1 MTKKKFKFPKGTT
14 TISPKEMEEALCNY
28 EIVEVPGTVSKVQV
42 KAEGQGRKFIAKE
55 LILHEGTLELDFGNS
70 SQNIRYNVPKSVH
83 TIICFCRGVCDG
95 FMAPKVLCLNLGFR
109 RATGLKG
116 VEYLQHHSLSCVNW
130 SFRNLKHYVY
140 LGTTMNRKE
149 DQFARLT
156 PGTVI
161 HVENK
166 TVAKSVLKRVNIFET
181 YVVVDAQEWK
191 DFPAD
196 KLALTMEEYDPESR
210 ILPLQKKMRE
220 EELQEKAEKERQE
233 REEER
238 QRQKERMAASITKP
252 IITEALSPLCDKLQI
267 ASGIYENANGEE
279 FVMARLLFNNI
290 QWVTVGDKTE
300 STEFHISIPLLEV
313 EQNAEKAAEVVR
325 RLNGVL
331 CRNQQLMQSMKITLN
346 GTMMEKDSTVPL
358 LILPFG
364 NCNTICADLNWE
376 TMFEDSKALYDFAK
390 ELAEIIETAKTND
403 GIVVEMKN
411 MGLWFDGCFN

>member
-1 MTKKKFKFPKGTT
+1 
-14 TISPKEMEEALCNY
+14 
-28 EIVEVPGTVSKVQV
+28 
-42 KAEGQGRKFIAKE
+42 
-55 LILHEGTLELDFGNS
+55 
-70 SQNIRYNVPKSVH
+70 
-83 TIICFCRGVCDG
+83 
-95 FMAPKVLCLNLGFR
+95 
-109 RATGLKG
+109 
-116 VEYLQHHSLSCVNW
+116 
-130 SFRNLKHYVY
+130 
-140 LGTTMNRKE
+140 
-149 DQFARLT
+149 
-156 PGTVI
+156 
-161 HVENK
+161 
-166 TVAKSVLKRVNIFET
+166 
-181 YVVVDAQEWK
+181 
-191 DFPAD
+191 
-196 KLALTMEEYDPESR
+196 
-210 ILPLQKKMRE
+210 
-220 EELQEKAEKERQE
+220 
-233 REEER
+233 
-238 QRQKERMAASITKP
+238 MAASITKP